1 MFEEVAEHRSRVPPL
16 AKTSVT
22 TTVVFKAQMAGC
34 LQKLLS
40 GPLERDIGIS
50 DYAQS
55 LIQDTIYKPS
65 TTRTNKTLIL
75 GC

>member
-1 MFEEVAEHRSRVPPL
+1 MFEKVTEHRSRVPPL
-16 AKTSVT
+16 AKTSVAT
-22 TTVVFKAQMAGC
+22 SFQSSVAGC

-40 GPLERDIGIS
+40 GLLERDGGIR

-55 LIQDTIYKPS
+55 FIQDTIYKPN